1 MQAAAAIVP
10 EPTGAP
16 DAVPELPT
24 ATPRPADTARAAV
37 MFALAFA
44 YLLVVAGLVHR
55 ATTPTVADIE
65 LHLIYGCLA
74 GLWPIFAAEVLWGLW
89 QRDRRCPL
97 RPVLLQTLLILL
109 VPPLRMGWIDPRF
122 CQMWVPRIGWS
133 PPGRNLFKRL
143 ERAFAVPMVLF
154 AFLILPVLLVEYL
167 QAEQV
172 KENAALALA
181 LDIGVA
187 VIWIAFATEF
197 ILKASAHP
205 RPLVFAKDR
214 WLDAAIVILPM
225 LEFLLTK
232 WVDAAPLA
240 RLVRLGRALSPE
252 QIARMKQLYRL
263 RGLATKAFHALL
275 LIEGVGRLLGQT
287 PEKRLARIQQRIE
300 ELQEEIAELEAE
312 AEEWRTLIRQ
322 TQTGAASGAAQ
333 VSPVCGDTPD
343 DPADLAAGHAGP
355 ASTTERADEAGT
367 AGNASRDVA
376 PEVPSAAGR

>member
-1 MQAAAAIVP
+1 MMAVGGTVTEPAGAPAAAL
-10 EPTGAP
+10 ESPT
-16 DAVPELPT
+16 T
-24 ATPRPADTARAAV
+24 TPRPADTVRAAV
-37 MFALAFA
+37 MFVLAFV

-55 ATTPTVADIE
+55 ANTPTVAEVE

-74 GLWPIFAAEVLWGLW
+74 GLWPVFAAEVLWGLW
-89 QRDRRCPL
+89 RRDRSQPL
-97 RPVLLQTLLILL
+97 RPVLLRTLLVLL
-109 VPPLRMGWIDPRF
+109 IPPWRMGWIDPRF
-122 CQMWVPRIGWS
+122 GQMWVPRIGWS

-167 QAEQV
+167 KAEQV

-181 LDIGVA
+181 LDIGIA

-205 RPLVFAKDR
+205 RPLQFAKDC

-252 QIARMKQLYRL
+252 QLARMKQLYRL

-300 ELQEEIAELEAE
+300 ELQAEIAELEQE
-312 AEEWRTLIRQ
+312 AEEWRARIRQ
-322 TQTGAASGAAQ
+322 TQTDTASGTAD
-333 VSPVCGDTPD
+333 VPLICGDTPD
-343 DPADLAAGHAGP
+343 GLVGSPAGQSGSAGAAGGAATADNAG
-355 ASTTERADEAGT
+355 
-367 AGNASRDVA
+367 RDVA
-376 PEVPSAAGR
+376 SEASSSAGR